1 MPKTTFE
8 LINELILAL
17 SKLLWPILVF
27 VAVVIFRKEIKA
39 ILTRIRKGKIL
50 GQELELNDQID
61 KLENS
66 TEKAANAV
74 PKSIISKPNND
85 RDETNVLKEF
95 EHNPKIGIMLLS
107 RDIEKEIRIILGSL
121 GLITEKNFI
130 RVQDSFRLLE
140 EKAYLPKYTTES
152 VEIFWD
158 LRNKLIHGKDI
169 SNENQLIR
177 VLDIGSTLLRTL
189 KAIPHEINVVYHP
202 GVNIYFDSD
211 CTKLIENV
219 KGVIL
224 VTTGANA
231 VEKSYRIYPT
241 TKHYKKG
248 VRVSWE
254 WNLSNI
260 WGEAWYIHPDLG
272 EKKHAW
278 TDSGEFIG
286 RDIDLL

>member
-74 PKSIISKPNND
+74 PKSIISKPNNE